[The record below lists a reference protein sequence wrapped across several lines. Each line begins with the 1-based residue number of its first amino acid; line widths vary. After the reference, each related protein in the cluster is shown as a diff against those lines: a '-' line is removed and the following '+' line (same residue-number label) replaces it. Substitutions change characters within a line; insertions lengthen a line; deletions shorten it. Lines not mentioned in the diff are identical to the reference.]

1 FMIDWQDRLFQD
13 SILVRFEDGKL
24 NPKATFTALAEF
36 LDIPYTESMTYC
48 SGVKGLNPESMKG
61 NVLGFDPATVY
72 RTYDEYA
79 DDNERAFLEFFFRDV
94 YEAYGYDFQ
103 YYNGEDVDQEWVKEK
118 IQNFTRL
125 NSCIAES
132 WKKSLKVSR
141 KVIKKVPDGNE
152 NTRFQILNLK
162 KENEEDPSDTVF
174 EQMAQEVVEKMN
186 KDRYR
191 FACCLLEGL
200 NFINRRGQPLHMMKP
215 LKLDPALLEQP
226 LYH

>member
-1 FMIDWQDRLFQD
+1 M
-13 SILVRFEDGKL
+13 
-24 NPKATFTALAEF
+24 
-36 LDIPYTESMTYC
+36 
-48 SGVKGLNPESMKG
+48 
-61 NVLGFDPATVY
+61 
-72 RTYDEYA
+72 EY
-79 DDNERAFLEFFFRDV
+79 FFRDV

-103 YYNGEDVDQEWVKEK
+103 YYNGEDVNQDWVKEK
-118 IQNFTRL
+118 IHNFTRL

-132 WKKSLKVSR
+132 WKKSLKINR
-141 KVIKKVPDGNE
+141 KVIKKIPDGNE
-152 NTRFQILNLK
+152 NTRFRILSLK
-162 KENEEDPSDTVF
+162 EENEQDPSDAVF

-200 NFINRRGQPLHMMKP
+200 NFINRRGQPLHMMKA